1 MGNLKNTL
9 FAFFIGIIII
19 GITAFCTGCTTA
31 RPVVVAT
38 DESVVSSQV
47 STARL
52 QAANDLSREL
62 LQYASDEN
70 RLIRNAI
77 IEGRGGIDAALDA
90 LDRYDEFV
98 QELISRVRQL
108 EYATR
113 TVEAEKRDP
122 NEDSLGRSD
131 PFPD

>member
-1 MGNLKNTL
+1 MNGK
-9 FAFFIGIIII
+9 AKIIIVSFVCGFIAAAI
-19 GITAFCTGCTTA
+19 GAGCAT

-38 DESVVSSQV
+38 DESVVSGQIG
-47 STARL
+47 TARL

-70 RLIRNAI
+70 RLIRDAI
-77 IEGRGGIDAALDA
+77 VEGRGGIDAALDA

-98 QELISRVRQL
+98 QELIGRVRQL

-113 TVEAEKRDP
+113 GGTAEKHNAD
-122 NEDSLGRSD
+122 ETALGGD
-131 PFPD
+131 NPLPD